1 LIQDVQWIE
10 EAALAGDV
18 LLAKDL
24 RVASN
29 PLEATVIFRTSAR
42 VFALA
47 RRDIDGQAMARH
59 FLDMEA
65 RIMRMARRAAGPY
78 VVAVSQEG
86 LRRVHLNQL

>member
-1 LIQDVQWIE
+1 MDERYGAQQSQLIQDVQWIE

-42 VFALA
+42 VLC
-47 RRDIDGQAMARH
+47 RR
-59 FLDMEA
+59 
-65 RIMRMARRAAGPY
+65 PP
-78 VVAVSQEG
+78 
-86 LRRVHLNQL
+86 

>member
-1 LIQDVQWIE
+1 
-10 EAALAGDV
+10 
-18 LLAKDL
+18 
-24 RVASN
+24 
-29 PLEATVIFRTSAR
+29 
-42 VFALA
+42 
-47 RRDIDGQAMARH
+47 MARH